1 MPYRDT
7 LTGAKNQLLILRSD
21 LATIEA
27 DAVSYRKAISNAIDA
42 PVTAVLQREAWVW
55 KLAIE
60 RASSALSYWIAD
72 IQREIDELAP

>member
-1 MPYRDT
+1 MRAT
-7 LTGAKNQLLILRSD
+7 NQLVMLRSD
-21 LATIEA
+21 LAAIEA
-27 DAVSYRKAISNAIDA
+27 DVVSYRNAISNAIDA
-42 PVTAVLQREAWVW
+42 PVTATLQHEAWVW